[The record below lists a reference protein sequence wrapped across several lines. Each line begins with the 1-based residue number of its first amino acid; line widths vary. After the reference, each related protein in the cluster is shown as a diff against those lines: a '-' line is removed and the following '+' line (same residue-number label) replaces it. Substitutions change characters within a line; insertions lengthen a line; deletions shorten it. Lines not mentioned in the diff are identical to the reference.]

1 MPVAK
6 GRWIVEPGLAFPQL
20 MERYSKTIFLAGR
33 RVAEERAKTIL
44 EYAKTNAPWQDR
56 TGAARAGLKADVLD
70 SPGVLTEIVLSHGVP
85 YGVWLELAH
94 GGKNAIIAKT
104 IDAQAPLFM
113 RDIQRMMNLKIIAK

>member
-33 RVAEERAKTIL
+33 RVAEDRAKKL
-44 EYAKTNAPWQDR
+44 EQWAKDNASWTDR
-56 TGAARAGLKADVLD
+56 TGDARKLLKAEALD
-70 SPGVLTEIVLSHGVP
+70 SPGVLTEIELRHGVP
-85 YGVWLELAH
+85 YGVWLELVH
-94 GGKNAIIAKT
+94 GGKNAIIAKA

-113 RDIQRMMNLKIIAK
+113 RDIQNMMNLKIIAK